1 MKSKELGKKLLSGA
15 LALGLCVTM
24 APIMPAAN
32 ANAAQDGGQAA
43 VKAET
48 GTPELKV
55 AGGNTWDGTDAV
67 SVYVDNCSAID
78 DRGTLVIA
86 EGGDKYEIVDGKL
99 QLKDGQKAADGDQIK
114 IRTEVSYYTN
124 DQILWSDGLEEEGS
138 LITSDGSTYGVKH
151 SDAKA
156 FTGTKS
162 ATTADTSKDG
172 MWSPD
177 INSEGRL
184 VFWYYDPATEAEMDQ
199 DALAS
204 REPVFDQ
211 MKFGM
216 AVNGYSNLLMGVAI
230 PAAGDKGADG
240 AAFSD
245 VSERVAYADTYTVRY
260 DGNWNRTNIERTEG
274 WHKMEIDVSSTG
286 SKMFIDGEAVC
297 VNGSEE
303 PLVVSG
309 VKSIQKAALAVNW
322 ADKDEVLEF
331 VQDKHFID
339 DMYILKA
346 DAGDAKKADL
356 ETTVTVETEGGEEE
370 GLSLVFG
377 EDNTGMLAKG
387 ETGRVYLEGADDLA
401 IESVEYTTNNENIEV
416 SADGTLSYKAGYTPK
431 AGESVQVTAKVT
443 YYDQDGVVFTD
454 SFEGEKKFTD
464 GDSAS
469 LYKHSTAGSLYGRQA
484 ATADT
489 TATGSP
495 SVNLDEVTDVTVT
508 AWYYDANGGADQTK
522 FGFGINDNDN
532 APLGIFYDGTI
543 AALVDDMTKTHY
555 GVRVKGY
562 TYNNYGFGTTDVERS
577 TGWHKF
583 QWIVDGEDGLTM
595 KIDDKVISTN
605 TIVGTNQTDMELVK
619 VENNENI
626 TSLKRLAIR
635 ENWNNNATNMAE
647 ISDRHFIDGVTVVK
661 NGTETA
667 SETVKS
673 IEIPLQDIEYTV
685 DPQALEVDSTYPEDQ
700 TVYIN
705 PYVENDTDAAKVL
718 IDGEE
723 VDTALWTAGMGE
735 APENAQ
741 NYPDEMLGYHVT
753 VDGEAFEGL
762 SDGGHVMT
770 IVTAAGSE
778 VAVNVAAAAN
788 THVPTD
794 YYLSN
799 ITGNDENDGHSPET
813 AWKSFEKLQSVTF
826 GPGDHIYLDAQSTWS
841 GVQFRPEGSG
851 AEGAPIVLTKY
862 NDGGDS
868 SRRPILNGDGTVAD
882 LEAHSYLAF
891 DAWRKFYP
899 SGTIELINVE
909 QWEIRGI
916 EVTNY
921 AQEMQKGAV
930 GRNGIAII
938 YDYFEAQG
946 LTEMPSTDAAKE
958 EAFYRAGKAQ
968 HFVVDDC
975 YVHDVTGY
983 HPTNGAVGAGGKMS
997 GGINAYGPMDD
1008 LQINNNIVMY
1018 CDVEGIRN
1026 DVLAWMGDTRTQF
1039 PAYMEDVSISNNYIA
1054 GVPGDGVVISSADQ
1068 PILENN
1074 YLTDAGYSY
1083 YAPDNQKHTV
1093 SGWSTGNL
1101 DSCRDV
1107 EATTGLKVKEM
1118 GNRQNPITMGST
1130 NFAGLWF
1137 IGTKDAVAQYN
1148 EAVNNVWVCN
1158 DSEAFD
1164 ADMFCWGTIFQYNY
1178 TYRNNGGFALFMGTM
1193 DDGTI
1198 VRYNISVEDAQSYGI
1213 SESQN
1218 GLFHYSGAPDAIY
1231 NNLFIL
1237 GDRVATIFGGPS
1249 NTAYFYNNIVIA
1261 PNGLTEDTS
1270 FDGFHINGSSDGTV
1284 QNPKL
1289 SGEMTNNIFY
1299 PAKIIDSVVDGS
1311 TVKLE
1316 DNIVLESEDE
1326 MYALFEDLEG
1336 FMDAQPVKALLGRSD
1351 FTGEKVENLEYGKG
1365 AGVAMNEEAGRSVQT
1380 PTGGF
1385 DLTQF
1390 EGVKLADDS
1399 VAIGAGKVV
1408 DREYDY
1414 KEQNDAV
1421 NPLKVDFF
1429 GNDISEQ
1436 ETVDIGPFQY
1446 SYAEEEEEPVSFKTL
1461 EKVLA
1466 EAKEIVASGA
1476 IDDSFDAVKELFDT
1490 AIKEAEAVIAKGED
1504 AATKTEVQNATWK
1517 LYMAI
1522 WASDW
1527 KAPDKSDLKDAI
1539 DLADMVD
1546 LSKYVEEGQDEF
1558 IAALENAKEVYEDGN
1573 AFEDE
1578 VQSAWEALV
1587 NATANLRLKADKAT
1601 LEDLLNSLADLDLS
1615 KYTDETV
1622 AVYNAALTNAKA
1634 VMRNDALSK
1643 DDQQVVDDAAAQL
1656 QAAYDAL
1663 ALKDDTTGE
1672 DPDDNPG
1679 TTDPDDSK
1687 PGTGDA
1693 GQTKPGTGDA
1703 GQTNQ
1708 GTADKAGSGNAVK
1721 TGDSTP
1727 VILWAVILIAAAGA
1741 VTGVTVVRRK
1751 KSGR

>member
-1 MKSKELGKKLLSGA
+1 MKSKELWKKLLSGA

-24 APIMPAAN
+24 APIMPAAE
-32 ANAAQDGGQAA
+32 ANAAEAESGDQAPA
-43 VKAET
+43 AKAES
-48 GTPELKV
+48 GTPELK
-55 AGGNTWDGTDAV
+55 ATANTWNGTDEFRV
-67 SVYVDNCSAID
+67 SVNAGEGNAIS
-78 DRGTLVIA
+78 DRGSINIKDGDGKYVIDEDGHLKLQ
-86 EGGDKYEIVDGKL
+86 EGQSAKDGDKITVH
-99 QLKDGQKAADGDQIK
+99 
-114 IRTEVSYYTN
+114 TEVEYYTK
-124 DQILWSDGLEEEGS
+124 DQLLWSDDLETEGS
-138 LITSDGSTYGVKH
+138 LTASSPEGYGLKYTDG
-151 SDAKA
+151 KA
-156 FTGTKS
+156 YTGEKS
-162 ATTADTSKDG
+162 GTTTTPTKDG
-172 MWSPD
+172 VWSPE
-177 INSEGRL
+177 INSTGRL
-184 VFWYYDPATEAEMDQ
+184 VFWYYDPATAEERDKE
-199 DALAS
+199 ALAA
-204 REPVFDQ
+204 REDEFDQ
-211 MKFGM
+211 VKFGI
-216 AVNGYSNLLMGVAI
+216 AVNAYSDLLMGVAV
-230 PAAGDKGADG
+230 PAKGDKNAEGGA
-240 AAFSD
+240 FTS
-245 VSERVAYADTYTVRY
+245 VEERLAYVDTYTVRY
-260 DGNWNRTNIERTEG
+260 NSNWHRTNIERTEG
-274 WHKMEIDVSSTG
+274 WHKMEIDVSESG
-286 SKMFIDGEAVC
+286 SKMFIDGKAVC
-297 VNGSEE
+297 ENGSED
-303 PLVVSG
+303 PIVVSG
-309 VKSIQKAALAVNW
+309 VTSIQKAAVAVNW
-322 ADKDEVLEF
+322 ADKDEVVEF
-331 VQDKHFID
+331 MQDRHFID
-339 DMYILKA
+339 DLYILKP
-346 DAGDAKKADL
+346 DAGEAKTADL
-356 ETTVTVETEGGEEE
+356 ETTITVETGDDTED

-377 EDNTGMLAKG
+377 EDNTGTLAKG

-401 IESVEYTTNNENIEV
+401 IKSVEYTTDNENIEV
-416 SADGTLSYKAGYTPK
+416 SEDGTLSYKAGYAPK
-431 AGESVQVTAKVT
+431 SGDTVQVTAKVT
-443 YYDQDGVVFTD
+443 YYDEEGVIFTD

-464 GDSAS
+464 GDSAD
-469 LYKHSTAGSLYGRQA
+469 LYKHSAAGSLYGRQA
-484 ATADT
+484 ATANT
-489 TATGSP
+489 TSTGSP
-495 SVNLDEVTDVTVT
+495 SVNIDDVSDVTVT

-522 FGFGINDNDN
+522 FGFGINNNDD
-532 APLGIFYDGTI
+532 AALGIFYDGTI

-555 GVRVKGY
+555 GARVKGF

-577 TGWHKF
+577 AGWHKF
-583 QWIVDGEDGLTM
+583 EWVIDSEKGLTEKIDGE
-595 KIDDKVISTN
+595 VISTN
-605 TIVGTNQTDMELVK
+605 KIVGTNQTDMDLVK

-626 TSLKRLAIR
+626 KSLNRLAIR

-647 ISDRHFIDGVTVVK
+647 IQDRHFIDGVSVVE

-667 SETVKS
+667 SETVTS
-673 IEIPLQDIEYTV
+673 VEIPLQDIEYTV
-685 DPQALEVDSTYPEDQ
+685 NPQELTVDSTYPDDQ

-705 PYVENDTDAAKVL
+705 PYVEDDTDAAKVL
-718 IDGEE
+718 IDDKE
-723 VDTALWTAGMGE
+723 VDTTLWTAGMGE
-735 APENAQ
+735 APENAL
-741 NYPDEMLGYHVT
+741 NYPDEMLGYRVI
-753 VDGEAFEGL
+753 VDGDAFKGL
-762 SDGGHVMT
+762 SGGDHVMT
-770 IVTAAGSE
+770 IVTAAGSKIT
-778 VAVNVAAAAN
+778 VKVTAAEN
-788 THVPTD
+788 THVATD

-799 ITGNDENDGHSPET
+799 ITGKDSNDGHSPDT

-826 GPGDHIYLDAQSTWS
+826 GPGDRIYLDAESTWEN
-841 GVQFRPEGSG
+841 VQFRPEGSG
-851 AEGAPIVLTKY
+851 AEGAPIVMTKY

-868 SRRPILNGDGTVAD
+868 SKRPILNGNGTIAD
-882 LEAHSYLAF
+882 LDAHSYLAF

-921 AQEMQKGAV
+921 AQDMQKGAV

-938 YDYFEAQG
+938 YDYYEVQG
-946 LTEMPSTDAAKE
+946 LTELPASNAEKE

-975 YVHDVTGY
+975 YVHDVIGY
-983 HPTNGAVGAGGKMS
+983 HPINGAVGAGGKMS

-1083 YAPDNQKHTV
+1083 YAETNKSNV
-1093 SGWSTGNL
+1093 SGVTWSTGNL
-1101 DSCRDV
+1101 ASCRAVD
-1107 EATTGLKVKEM
+1107 EYTGGKVKEM

-1198 VRYNISVEDAQSYGI
+1198 VRYNISVEDAQSLGI

-1284 QNPKL
+1284 SNPKL

-1316 DNIVLESEDE
+1316 DNIVLESEKE

-1351 FTGEKVENLEYGKG
+1351 FIGEKVENLEYGKG
-1365 AGVAMNEEAGRSVQT
+1365 AGVAMSPEAGRSVQT

-1390 EGVKLADDS
+1390 EGVKLADGS
-1399 VAIGAGKVV
+1399 KAIGAGKVV

-1436 ETVDIGPFQY
+1436 EKVDIGPFQY
-1446 SYAEEEEEPVSFKTL
+1446 SYADEDVKPADKTELKDYLDELAVEGVDKAKFTTSTVKKYEEALEAAETVMADDTLTAEDQKKINDALAALKDAVKGLKEKADMSALKAYMDELEAEELDLTKYTDDTAAAYQAA
-1461 EKVLA
+1461 LA
-1466 EAKEIVASGA
+1466 EAENTVANQNLSK
-1476 IDDSFDAVKELFDT
+1476 DDDQSVVDNVLAAL
-1490 AIKEAEAVIAKGED
+1490 KEARTNLTLKDDGSEPP
-1504 AATKTEVQNATWK
+1504 
-1517 LYMAI
+1517 
-1522 WASDW
+1522 SDVN
-1527 KAPDKSDLKDAI
+1527 KEDLKGYMD
-1539 DLADMVD
+1539 DLAD
-1546 LSKYVEEGQDEF
+1546 
-1558 IAALENAKEVYEDGN
+1558 
-1573 AFEDE
+1573 
-1578 VQSAWEALV
+1578 
-1587 NATANLRLKADKAT
+1587 LK
-1601 LEDLLNSLADLDLS
+1601 LDLS
-1615 KYTDETV
+1615 KYSSDTV
-1622 AVYNAALTNAKA
+1622 AAYQAALKHAQDILGSEGA
-1634 VMRNDALSK
+1634 SQADVDQALA
-1643 DDQQVVDDAAAQL
+1643 DL
-1656 QAAYDAL
+1656 RAAYDSMI
-1663 ALKDDTTGE
+1663 K
-1672 DPDDNPG
+1672 
-1679 TTDPDDSK
+1679 
-1687 PGTGDA
+1687 
-1693 GQTKPGTGDA
+1693 
-1703 GQTNQ
+1703 
-1708 GTADKAGSGNAVK
+1708 TADKGSGDSADKDNTDKGSADKNGGAVQ

-1727 VILWAVILIAAAGA
+1727 IILWAVILIAAAGA
-1741 VTGVTVVRRK
+1741 VTGVVVVRRRR
-1751 KSGR
+1751 SGR

>member
-24 APIMPAAN
+24 APIMPAAE
-32 ANAAQDGGQAA
+32 ANAAEAESGDQAPA
-43 VKAET
+43 AKAES
-48 GTPELKV
+48 GTPELK
-55 AGGNTWDGTDAV
+55 ATSNTWNGTDDIR
-67 SVYVDNCSAID
+67 VYVDNCAAID
-78 DRGTLVIA
+78 DRGKLVIA
-86 EGGDKYEIVDGKL
+86 EGGDKYELVDGHLK
-99 QLKDGQKAADGDQIK
+99 LKDGQKAEDGDQIK
-114 IRTEVSYYTN
+114 IQTEVSYYTG
-124 DQILWSDGLEEEGS
+124 DQVLWSDGLEEEGS
-138 LITSDGSTYGVKH
+138 LTASSSEAYGLKYT
-151 SDAKA
+151 DAKSY
-156 FTGTKS
+156 TGLMS
-162 ATTADTSKDG
+162 GTTADETKDG
-172 MWSPD
+172 VWSPEID
-177 INSEGRL
+177 SEGRL
-184 VFWYYDPATEAEMDQ
+184 VFWYYDPATEAEMDVE
-199 DALAS
+199 ALAS
-204 REPVFDQ
+204 REDTFDQ
-211 MKFGM
+211 VKFGM
-216 AVNGYSNLLMGVAI
+216 AVNAYSDLLLGVGI
-230 PAAGDKGADG
+230 PAATEGPDDIT
-240 AAFSD
+240 
-245 VSERVAYADTYTVRY
+245 ERMEYSKTYTLR
-260 DGNWNRTNIERTEG
+260 DAGEWKRTNIERTEG
-274 WHKMEIDVSSTG
+274 WHKMEIEVASTG
-286 SKMFIDGEAVC
+286 STMYIDGKAVC
-297 VNGSEE
+297 LNGSED
-303 PLVVSG
+303 PYVVSG
-309 VKSIQKAALAVNW
+309 VKTINKAAVAVNW
-322 ADKDEVLEF
+322 ADKDEVKEF

-339 DMYILKA
+339 DIYVLA
-346 DAGDAKKADL
+346 PEAGDAETVDL
-356 ETTVTVETEGGEEE
+356 DTTITVETGSAAEE
-370 GLSLVFG
+370 GLELVFG
-377 EDNTGMLAKG
+377 EDNTGILAKG
-387 ETGRVYLEGADDLA
+387 ETGRVYLENADDLA

-416 SADGTLSYKAGYTPK
+416 SEDGTLSYKAGYTPK
-431 AGESVQVTAKVT
+431 AGDTVQVTAKVT
-443 YYDQDGVVFTD
+443 YYDEEGVIFTD

-464 GDSAS
+464 GDSAD

-484 ATADT
+484 ATANT
-489 TATGSP
+489 TSTGSP
-495 SVNLDEVTDVTVT
+495 SVNIDEVSDVTVT

-522 FGFGINDNDN
+522 FGFGINNNDD
-532 APLGIFYDGTI
+532 AALGIFYDGTI

-555 GVRVKGY
+555 GARVKGF

-583 QWIVDGEDGLTM
+583 EWIIDSEDGLTE
-595 KIDDKVISTN
+595 KIDGKVISTN
-605 TIVGTNQTDMELVK
+605 TIVGTNQTDMDLVK

-626 TSLKRLAIR
+626 KSLSRLAIR
-635 ENWNNNATNMAE
+635 ENWNNNGTNMAE
-647 ISDRHFIDGVTVVK
+647 IQDRHFIDGVSVVK

-673 IEIPLQDIEYTV
+673 IEIPLQDVEYTV
-685 DPQALEVDSTYPEDQ
+685 NPTALTVDSTYPDDQ
-700 TVYIN
+700 TVYID
-705 PYVENDTDAAKVL
+705 PYVEDDTDAAKVL
-718 IDGEE
+718 IDDEE
-723 VDTALWTAGMGE
+723 VDTTLWTAGMGE
-735 APENAQ
+735 APENAL
-741 NYPDEMLGYHVT
+741 NYPDEMLGYRVI
-753 VDGEAFEGL
+753 VDGEAFKDL
-762 SDGGHVMT
+762 SDGEHVMT
-770 IVTAAGSE
+770 IVTVAGSE
-778 VAVNVAAAAN
+778 IAVNVTAAAN

-799 ITGNDENDGHSPET
+799 ITGDDNNDGHSPET

-868 SRRPILNGDGTVAD
+868 SKRPILNGDGTIAD
-882 LEAHSYLAF
+882 LDAHSYLAF

-921 AQEMQKGAV
+921 TQDMQKGAV

-938 YDYFEAQG
+938 YDYYEVQG
-946 LTEMPSTDAAKE
+946 LTELPASNAEKE

-975 YVHDVTGY
+975 YVHDVIGY
-983 HPTNGAVGAGGKMS
+983 HPINGAVGAGGKMS

-1083 YAPDNQKHTV
+1083 YAETNTNNV
-1093 SGWSTGNL
+1093 SGVTWSTGNL
-1101 DSCRDV
+1101 ASCRAV
-1107 EATTGLKVKEM
+1107 EEYTGGKVKEM

-1198 VRYNISVEDAQSYGI
+1198 VRYNISVEDAQSLGI

-1284 QNPKL
+1284 SNPKL

-1299 PAKIIDSVVDGS
+1299 PAKIIDSVVEGS

-1316 DNIVLESEDE
+1316 DNIVLENEEE

-1365 AGVAMNEEAGRSVQT
+1365 AGVAMSPEAGRSVQT

-1446 SYAEEEEEPVSFKTL
+1446 SYAEEEKEPVSFKTL

-1466 EAKEIVASGA
+1466 QAKEIVASGA

-1504 AATKTEVQNATWK
+1504 VATKTEVQNATWK

-1587 NATANLRLKADKAT
+1587 DATANLRLKADKAT

-1622 AVYNAALTNAKA
+1622 AAYNAALTSAKA
-1634 VMRNDALSK
+1634 VMKDDTLSV

-1663 ALKDDTTGE
+1663 ALKDNTTGG

-1741 VTGVTVVRRK
+1741 VTGVVVVRRK
-1751 KSGR
+1751 KAGR

>member
-24 APIMPAAN
+24 APIMPAAE
-32 ANAAQDGGQAA
+32 ANAAEAESGDQAPA
-43 VKAET
+43 AKAES
-48 GTPELKV
+48 GTPELK
-55 AGGNTWDGTDAV
+55 ATSDTWNGTDDIR
-67 SVYVDNCSAID
+67 VYVDNCAAIA
-78 DRGTLVIA
+78 DRGKLVIA
-86 EGGDKYEIVDGKL
+86 EGGDKYELVDGHLK
-99 QLKDGQKAADGDQIK
+99 LKDGQKAEDGDQIK
-114 IRTEVSYYTN
+114 IQTEVSYYTG
-124 DQILWSDGLEEEGS
+124 DQVLWSDGLEEEGTLTPDS
-138 LITSDGSTYGVKH
+138 SYYGLAH
-151 SDAKA
+151 SDAMSYTGLKA
-156 FTGTKS
+156 
-162 ATTADTSKDG
+162 ATPAPKDNSQNG
-172 MWSPD
+172 LFSPA
-177 INSEGRL
+177 INSEGSL
-184 VFWYYDPATEAEMDQ
+184 VFWYYDPATADETDPSKWGDDADQ
-199 DALAS
+199 A
-204 REPVFDQ
+204 
-211 MKFGM
+211 KFGM
-216 AVNGYSNLLMGVAI
+216 MINSYQALFLGVGI
-230 PAAGDKGADG
+230 PSESEATDAGMDDHR
-240 AAFSD
+240 D
-245 VSERVAYADTYTVRY
+245 YADTYTVREAGIWY
-260 DGNWNRTNIERTEG
+260 PTNIKRTEG
-274 WHKMEIDVSSTG
+274 WHKMQVDVSSTG
-286 SKMFIDGEAVC
+286 AVMSIDGAKVC
-297 VNGSEE
+297 KEGSEE
-303 PLVVSG
+303 QLVVTD
-309 VKSIQKAALAVNW
+309 VKTIEKVIVAANWGTKAETQEYIN
-322 ADKDEVLEF
+322 
-331 VQDKHFID
+331 DKHFID
-339 DMYILKA
+339 DIYVLA
-346 DAGDAKKADL
+346 RGAGAAQTLDL
-356 ETTVTVETEGGEEE
+356 DTTITVETGDDTEE

-377 EDNTGMLAKG
+377 EDNTGVLAKG
-387 ETGRVYLEGADDLA
+387 ENGRVYLEGADDLA

-416 SADGTLSYKAGYTPK
+416 SEDGTLSYKAGYAPE
-431 AGESVQVTAKVT
+431 AGDTVQVTAKVT

-464 GDSAS
+464 GDSAD

-484 ATADT
+484 ATANT
-489 TATGSP
+489 TSTGSP
-495 SVNLDEVTDVTVT
+495 SVNLDEVSDVTVT

-522 FGFGINDNDN
+522 FGFGINENDN
-532 APLGIFYDGTI
+532 AALGIFYDGSI

-555 GVRVKGY
+555 AARVKGF
-562 TYNNYGFGTTDVERS
+562 TYENYGFGTTDVERS

-583 QWIVDGEDGLTM
+583 EWVIDSEKGLTE
-595 KIDDKVISTN
+595 KIDGKVISTN
-605 TIVGTNQTDMELVK
+605 TIVGTDKTDMDLVK

-626 TSLKRLAIR
+626 KSLNRLAIR

-647 ISDRHFIDGVTVVK
+647 IQDRHFIDGVTVVE
-661 NGTETA
+661 NGTGTV
-667 SETVKS
+667 SETVTS
-673 IEIPLQDIEYTV
+673 VEIPLQDVQYTV
-685 DPQALEVDSTYPEDQ
+685 NPTALTVDSTYPDDQ

-705 PYVENDTDAAKVL
+705 PYVEDDTDTAKVL
-718 IDGEE
+718 IDDKE
-723 VDTALWTAGMGE
+723 VDTTLWTAGMGE
-735 APENAQ
+735 APENAL
-741 NYPDEMLGYHVT
+741 NYPDEMLGYRVI

-762 SDGGHVMT
+762 SDGEHVMT

-778 VAVNVAAAAN
+778 ITVNVTAAAN

-799 ITGNDENDGHSPET
+799 KGDDSNDGHSPET
-813 AWKSFEKLQSVTF
+813 AWASFDKLQSVTF
-826 GPGDHIYLDAQSTWS
+826 GPGDHIYLDAESTWN

-868 SRRPILNGDGTVAD
+868 SKRPILNGNGTVAD

-938 YDYFEAQG
+938 YDYYEVQG
-946 LTEMPSTDAAKE
+946 LTELPASNAEKE

-1008 LQINNNIVMY
+1008 LHMDNNIVMY

-1039 PAYMEDVSISNNYIA
+1039 PAYMEDITANNNYIA
-1054 GVPGDGVVISSADQ
+1054 GVPGDGVVISSANQ
-1068 PILENN
+1068 PEIANN

-1083 YAPDNQKHTV
+1083 YAPDDQKHTV
-1093 SGWSTGNL
+1093 SGWSTGDL
-1101 DSCRDV
+1101 ASCRDV
-1107 EATTGLKVKEM
+1107 EAKTGLTVKEM
-1118 GNRQNPITMGST
+1118 GNRQNPTTMGST

-1193 DDGTI
+1193 DEGTV
-1198 VRYNISVEDAQSYGI
+1198 VRYNISVEDAQSIGI

-1218 GLFHYSGAPDAIY
+1218 GLFHYNGTPEAIY
-1231 NNLFIL
+1231 NNLFVL
-1237 GDRVATIFGGPS
+1237 GDKLATIFGGES

-1261 PNGLTEDTS
+1261 PNGLTEDTQ
-1270 FDGFHINGSSDGTV
+1270 FKGFHINGSSDGDIK
-1284 QNPKL
+1284 NPPL

-1299 PAKIIDSVVDGS
+1299 PAEIIDSVVDGS

-1351 FTGEKVENLEYGKG
+1351 FDGDITVEELEGGKG
-1365 AGVAMNEEAGRSVQT
+1365 AGVAFSSDAGRSIQT

-1446 SYAEEEEEPVSFKTL
+1446 SYADEDVKPADKTEL
-1461 EKVLA
+1461 KAYLDKLA
-1466 EAKEIVASGA
+1466 IEGV
-1476 IDDSFDAVKELFDT
+1476 DT
-1490 AIKEAEAVIAKGED
+1490 AKYTTSTVEKYEEALKAAENVMDDDTLTAEDQQKIAD
-1504 AATKTEVQNATWK
+1504 T
-1517 LYMAI
+1517 L
-1522 WASDW
+1522 
-1527 KAPDKSDLKDAI
+1527 
-1539 DLADMVD
+1539 
-1546 LSKYVEEGQDEF
+1546 
-1558 IAALENAKEVYEDGN
+1558 AALKAAVEGLKEKADTSALKAYM
-1573 AFEDE
+1573 DE
-1578 VQSAWEALV
+1578 
-1587 NATANLRLKADKAT
+1587 LKAD
-1601 LEDLLNSLADLDLS
+1601 EELADLTKYTEDTVAAYQAALADAENTAENQNLSVDEQSVVDNVLAALKTARTNLTLKDDGSETPSDVNKEELKDYVDDLAGQKLDLS
-1615 KYTDETV
+1615 KYSSDTV
-1622 AVYNAALTNAKA
+1622 AAYQAALKHAQDILGSA
-1634 VMRNDALSK
+1634 DASQA
-1643 DDQQVVDDAAAQL
+1643 DVDQALADL
-1656 QAAYDAL
+1656 KAAYDSMI
-1663 ALKDDTTGE
+1663 K
-1672 DPDDNPG
+1672 
-1679 TTDPDDSK
+1679 
-1687 PGTGDA
+1687 
-1693 GQTKPGTGDA
+1693 
-1703 GQTNQ
+1703 
-1708 GTADKAGSGNAVK
+1708 TADKGSGDSADKDNTDKGSADKNGGAVQ

-1741 VTGVTVVRRK
+1741 VTGVVVVRRR
-1751 KSGR
+1751 KSGK

>member
-1 MKSKELGKKLLSGA
+1 MKSKELWKKLLSGA

-24 APIMPAAN
+24 APIMPAAE
-32 ANAAQDGGQAA
+32 ANAAEAESGDQAPA
-43 VKAET
+43 AKAES
-48 GTPELKV
+48 GTPELK
-55 AGGNTWDGTDAV
+55 ATANTWNGTDDIR
-67 SVYVDNCSAID
+67 VYVDNCAAIAN
-78 DRGTLVIA
+78 RGKLVIA
-86 EGGDKYEIVDGKL
+86 EGGDKYELVDGHLK
-99 QLKDGQKAADGDQIK
+99 LKDGQKAENGDKIK
-114 IRTEVSYYTN
+114 IQTEVSYYTG
-124 DQILWSDGLEEEGS
+124 DQVLWSDGLEEEGIFTPDS
-138 LITSDGSTYGVKH
+138 SYYGLSH
-151 SDAKA
+151 SDAMSYTGLKA
-156 FTGTKS
+156 
-162 ATTADTSKDG
+162 ATPAPKDNSQNG
-172 MWSPD
+172 LFSPE
-177 INSEGRL
+177 IKSEGSL
-184 VFWYYDPATEAEMDQ
+184 VFWYYDPATADETDPAKWGDDADQAKFGMMINSYQALFLGVGIPSESEAADAEMD
-199 DALAS
+199 DH
-204 REPVFDQ
+204 RD
-211 MKFGM
+211 
-216 AVNGYSNLLMGVAI
+216 
-230 PAAGDKGADG
+230 
-240 AAFSD
+240 
-245 VSERVAYADTYTVRY
+245 YADTYTVREAGIWY
-260 DGNWNRTNIERTEG
+260 PTNIKRTEG
-274 WHKMEIDVSSTG
+274 WHKMQVDVSSTG
-286 SKMFIDGEAVC
+286 AVMSIDGEKVC
-297 VNGSEE
+297 KEGSDEQ
-303 PLVVSG
+303 LVITG
-309 VKSIQKAALAVNW
+309 VKTIEKVIVAANWGTKAETQEYIN
-322 ADKDEVLEF
+322 
-331 VQDKHFID
+331 DKHFID
-339 DMYILKA
+339 DIYVLA
-346 DAGDAKKADL
+346 PEAGDAQTVDL
-356 ETTVTVETEGGEEE
+356 DTTITVETGSTAEE
-370 GLSLVFG
+370 GLELVFG
-377 EDNTGMLAKG
+377 EDNTGVLAKG
-387 ETGRVYLEGADDLA
+387 ETGRVYLENADDLA

-416 SADGTLSYKAGYTPK
+416 SEDGTLSYKAGYTPK
-431 AGESVQVTAKVT
+431 AGDTVQVTAKVT
-443 YYDQDGVVFTD
+443 YYDEEGVIFTD

-464 GDSAS
+464 GDSAD
-469 LYKHSTAGSLYGRQA
+469 LYKHSAAGSLYGRQA
-484 ATADT
+484 ATANT
-489 TATGSP
+489 TSTGSP
-495 SVNLDEVTDVTVT
+495 SVNIDEVSDVTVT

-522 FGFGINDNDN
+522 FGFGINNNDD
-532 APLGIFYDGTI
+532 AALGIFYDGSI

-555 GVRVKGY
+555 AARVKGF

-577 TGWHKF
+577 AGWHKF
-583 QWIVDGEDGLTM
+583 EWVIDSEKGLTEKIDGE
-595 KIDDKVISTN
+595 VISTN
-605 TIVGTNQTDMELVK
+605 KIVGTSQTNMDLVK

-626 TSLKRLAIR
+626 KSLNRLAIR

-647 ISDRHFIDGVTVVK
+647 IQDRHFIDGVSVVK
-661 NGTETA
+661 NGTETV
-667 SETVKS
+667 SETVTS
-673 IEIPLQDIEYTV
+673 VEIPLQDVQYTV
-685 DPQALEVDSTYPEDQ
+685 NPTALTVDSTYPDDQ

-705 PYVENDTDAAKVL
+705 PYVEDDTDAAKVL
-718 IDGEE
+718 IDDEE

-741 NYPDEMLGYHVT
+741 NYPDEMLGYRVI
-753 VDGEAFEGL
+753 VDGEAFKDL
-762 SDGGHVMT
+762 SDGEHVMT

-778 VAVNVAAAAN
+778 ITVNVTAAAN

-799 ITGNDENDGHSPET
+799 ITGDDNKDGHSPET

-868 SRRPILNGDGTVAD
+868 SKRPILNGDGTIAD
-882 LEAHSYLAF
+882 LNAHSYLAF
-891 DAWRKFYP
+891 DSWRKFYP

-938 YDYFEAQG
+938 YDYYEVQG
-946 LTEMPSTDAAKE
+946 LKELPASNAEKE

-1008 LQINNNIVMY
+1008 LHMDNNIVMY

-1026 DVLAWMGDTRTQF
+1026 DVLAWMGDTTTQF
-1039 PAYMEDVSISNNYIA
+1039 PAYMEDITANNNYIA
-1054 GVPGDGVVISSADQ
+1054 GVPGDGVVISSANQ
-1068 PILENN
+1068 PEIANN

-1083 YAPDNQKHTV
+1083 YAPDDQKHTV

-1101 DSCRDV
+1101 ASCRDV
-1107 EATTGLKVKEM
+1107 EAKTGLKVKDM
-1118 GNRQNPITMGST
+1118 GNRQDPTTMGAT

-1164 ADMFCWGTIFQYNY
+1164 ADMYCWGTIFQYNY
-1178 TYRNNGGFALFMGTM
+1178 TYRNNGGFALFMATM

-1198 VRYNISVEDAQSYGI
+1198 VRYNISVEDAQSLGI

-1261 PNGLTEDTS
+1261 PNGLTEETS

-1284 QNPKL
+1284 SNPKL

-1316 DNIVLESEDE
+1316 DNIVLESEKE

-1365 AGVAMNEEAGRSVQT
+1365 AGVAMSPEAGRSVQT

-1390 EGVKLADDS
+1390 EGVKLADGS
-1399 VAIGAGKVV
+1399 KAIGAGKVV

-1421 NPLKVDFF
+1421 NPLKLDFF

-1436 ETVDIGPFQY
+1436 KKVDIGPFQY
-1446 SYAEEEEEPVSFKTL
+1446 SYADEDVKPADKTELKDYLDKLAVEGVDKAKFTTSTVEKYEEALEAAETVMADDTLTAEDQKTIDDALAALKAAVKGLKEKADMSALKAYMDELKADEELADLTKYTDDTAAAYQAA
-1461 EKVLA
+1461 LA
-1466 EAKEIVASGA
+1466 EAENTVANQNLSVEEQSVVDNVLKA
-1476 IDDSFDAVKELFDT
+1476 LQEARMNLTLKDDGSETPSDVN
-1490 AIKEAEAVIAKGED
+1490 KG
-1504 AATKTEVQNATWK
+1504 
-1517 LYMAI
+1517 
-1522 WASDW
+1522 
-1527 KAPDKSDLKDAI
+1527 DLKDYMD
-1539 DLADMVD
+1539 DLA
-1546 LSKYVEEGQDEF
+1546 GQ
-1558 IAALENAKEVYEDGN
+1558 K
-1573 AFEDE
+1573 
-1578 VQSAWEALV
+1578 
-1587 NATANLRLKADKAT
+1587 
-1601 LEDLLNSLADLDLS
+1601 LDLS
-1615 KYTDETV
+1615 KYSSDTV
-1622 AVYNAALTNAKA
+1622 AAYQAALKHAQ
-1634 VMRNDALSK
+1634 DILGSK
-1643 DDQQVVDDAAAQL
+1643 DASQADVDQALADL
-1656 QAAYDAL
+1656 RAAYDSMIKTAD
-1663 ALKDDTTGE
+1663 K
-1672 DPDDNPG
+1672 
-1679 TTDPDDSK
+1679 
-1687 PGTGDA
+1687 GTGDS
-1693 GQTKPGTGDA
+1693 
-1703 GQTNQ
+1703 
-1708 GTADKAGSGNAVK
+1708 ADKDNTDKGSADKNGGAVQ

-1727 VILWAVILIAAAGA
+1727 IILWAVILIAAAGA
-1741 VTGVTVVRRK
+1741 VTGVVVVRRR
-1751 KSGR
+1751 KSGK

>member
-24 APIMPAAN
+24 APIMPAAE
-32 ANAAQDGGQAA
+32 ANAAEAESGDQAPA
-43 VKAET
+43 AKAES
-48 GTPELKV
+48 GTPELK
-55 AGGNTWDGTDAV
+55 ATSNTWNGTDDIR
-67 SVYVDNCSAID
+67 VYVDNCAAID
-78 DRGTLVIA
+78 DRGKLVIA
-86 EGGDKYEIVDGKL
+86 EGGDKYELVDGHLKL
-99 QLKDGQKAADGDQIK
+99 KGGQKAEDGDQIK
-114 IRTEVSYYTN
+114 IQTEVSYYTG
-124 DQILWSDGLEEEGS
+124 DQVLWSDGLEEEGIFTPDS
-138 LITSDGSTYGVKH
+138 SYYGMSH
-151 SDAKA
+151 SDAMSYTGLKA
-156 FTGTKS
+156 
-162 ATTADTSKDG
+162 ATPAPKDNSQNG
-172 MWSPD
+172 LFSPE
-177 INSEGRL
+177 IKSEGSL
-184 VFWYYDPATEAEMDQ
+184 VFWYYDPATADETDPAKWGDDADQAKFGMMINSYQALFLGVGIPSESEAADAEMD
-199 DALAS
+199 DH
-204 REPVFDQ
+204 RE
-211 MKFGM
+211 
-216 AVNGYSNLLMGVAI
+216 
-230 PAAGDKGADG
+230 
-240 AAFSD
+240 
-245 VSERVAYADTYTVRY
+245 YADTYTVREAGIWY
-260 DGNWNRTNIERTEG
+260 PTNIKRTEG
-274 WHKMEIDVSSTG
+274 WHKMQVDVSSTG
-286 SKMFIDGEAVC
+286 AVMSIDGEKVC
-297 VNGSEE
+297 KEGSDEQ
-303 PLVVSG
+303 LVITG
-309 VKSIQKAALAVNW
+309 VKTIEKVIVAANWGTKAETQEYIN
-322 ADKDEVLEF
+322 
-331 VQDKHFID
+331 DKHFID
-339 DMYILKA
+339 DIYVLA
-346 DAGDAKKADL
+346 PEAGDAETVDL
-356 ETTVTVETEGGEEE
+356 DTTITVETGSAAEE
-370 GLSLVFG
+370 GLELVFG
-377 EDNTGMLAKG
+377 EDNTGILAKG
-387 ETGRVYLEGADDLA
+387 ETGRVYLENADDLA

-416 SADGTLSYKAGYTPK
+416 SEDGTLSYKAGYTPK
-431 AGESVQVTAKVT
+431 AGDTVQVTAKVT
-443 YYDQDGVVFTD
+443 YYDEEGVIFTD

-464 GDSAS
+464 GDSAD
-469 LYKHSTAGSLYGRQA
+469 LYKHSAAGSLYGRQA
-484 ATADT
+484 ATANT
-489 TATGSP
+489 TSTGSP
-495 SVNLDEVTDVTVT
+495 SVNIDEVSDVTVT

-522 FGFGINDNDN
+522 FGFGINNNDD
-532 APLGIFYDGTI
+532 AALGIFYDGSI

-555 GVRVKGY
+555 GARVKGF

-583 QWIVDGEDGLTM
+583 EWIIDSEDGLTE
-595 KIDDKVISTN
+595 KIDGKVISTN
-605 TIVGTNQTDMELVK
+605 TIVGTNQTDMDLVK

-626 TSLKRLAIR
+626 KSLSRLAIR
-635 ENWNNNATNMAE
+635 ENWNNNGTNMAE
-647 ISDRHFIDGVTVVK
+647 IQDRHFIDGVSVVK

-673 IEIPLQDIEYTV
+673 IEIPLQDVEYTV
-685 DPQALEVDSTYPEDQ
+685 NPTALTVDSTYPDDQ
-700 TVYIN
+700 TVYID
-705 PYVENDTDAAKVL
+705 PYVEDDTDAAKVL
-718 IDGEE
+718 IDDEE
-723 VDTALWTAGMGE
+723 VDTTLWTAGMGE
-735 APENAQ
+735 APENAL
-741 NYPDEMLGYHVT
+741 NYPDEMLGYRVI
-753 VDGEAFEGL
+753 VDGEAFKGL
-762 SDGGHVMT
+762 SDGEHVMT
-770 IVTAAGSE
+770 IVTVAGSE
-778 VAVNVAAAAN
+778 IAVNVTAAAN

-799 ITGNDENDGHSPET
+799 ITGDDNNDGHSPET

-868 SRRPILNGDGTVAD
+868 SKRPILNGDGTIAD
-882 LEAHSYLAF
+882 LDAHSYLAF

-921 AQEMQKGAV
+921 TQDMQKGAV

-938 YDYFEAQG
+938 YDYYEVQG
-946 LTEMPSTDAAKE
+946 LTELPASNAEKE

-975 YVHDVTGY
+975 YVHDVIGY
-983 HPTNGAVGAGGKMS
+983 HPINGAVGAGGKMS

-1083 YAPDNQKHTV
+1083 YAETNTNNV
-1093 SGWSTGNL
+1093 SGVTWSTGNL
-1101 DSCRDV
+1101 ASCRAV
-1107 EATTGLKVKEM
+1107 EEYTGGKVKEM

-1198 VRYNISVEDAQSYGI
+1198 VRYNISVEDAQSLGI

-1284 QNPKL
+1284 SNPKL

-1299 PAKIIDSVVDGS
+1299 PAKIIDSVVEGS

-1316 DNIVLESEDE
+1316 DNIVLENEEE

-1365 AGVAMNEEAGRSVQT
+1365 AGVAMSPEAGRSVQT

-1446 SYAEEEEEPVSFKTL
+1446 SYAEEEKEPVSFKTL

-1466 EAKEIVASGA
+1466 QAKEIVASGA

-1504 AATKTEVQNATWK
+1504 VATKTEVQNATWK

-1587 NATANLRLKADKAT
+1587 DATANLRLKADKAT

-1622 AVYNAALTNAKA
+1622 AAYNAALTSAKA
-1634 VMRNDALSK
+1634 VMKDDTLSV

-1663 ALKDDTTGE
+1663 ALKDDTTGG

-1741 VTGVTVVRRK
+1741 VTGVVVVRRK
-1751 KSGR
+1751 KAGR